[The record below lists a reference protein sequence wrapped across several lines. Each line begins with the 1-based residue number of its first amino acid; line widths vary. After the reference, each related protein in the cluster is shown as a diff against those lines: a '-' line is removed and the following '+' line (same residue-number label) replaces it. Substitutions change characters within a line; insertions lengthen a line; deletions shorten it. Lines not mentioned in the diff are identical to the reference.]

1 MAPPAVLDPST
12 PSTSPSH
19 HRIDH
24 PELLLQPRGV
34 RSVVLAT
41 TSRHAGPCTVAPS
54 PHPRRGQPRPRLA
67 VPSSKLAVV
76 TSPTGMAATHC
87 HLPCERASPSRAAT
101 SPTAPPLLATEDPRL
116 HRRVTAEATT
126 SSSAPSD
133 SFTDAPYLAP
143 ATSSTPPCSTSVLVE
158 QRLRCP
164 RLAGVP
170 PQPRLRGVQ
179 GHAFSVRRAGKVTA
193 AALLTRPSRT
203 SVAPTPRSTSS
214 SSACARHRREPT
226 FASHPPRALRR
237 AVPRLGRHA
246 LALANTTSSSSPDSS
261 TSSGQLLSIAGELQ
275 PCCVIVGAPSPPLT
289 TSWLPQ
295 QAAAKPQQA
304 AASQ

>member
-1 MAPPAVLDPST
+1 MAPPTILDPST

-24 PELLLQPRGV
+24 PKLLLQPRGV
-34 RSVVLAT
+34 RSVVLAM

-54 PHPRRGQPRPRLA
+54 PRPHRGQPPPRLA
-67 VPSSKLAVV
+67 VPSSKLSVV

-87 HLPCERASPSRAAT
+87 HHPCEHASPSRAAT

-116 HRRVTAEATT
+116 HHRATAEAAT
-126 SSSAPSD
+126 SD
-133 SFTDAPYLAP
+133 SFTDTPYLAP

-170 PQPRLRGVQ
+170 PQPRLCGVQ
-179 GHAFSVRRAGKVTA
+179 GHAFSVRRARKVTA
-193 AALLTRPSRT
+193 AALLARPSRT
-203 SVAPTPRSTSS
+203 SVAPTPWSTSS
-214 SSACARHRREPT
+214 SSVRARHRREPT

-237 AVPRLGRHA
+237 AVPRLGRRALA

-261 TSSGQLLSIAGELQ
+261 TSSGQLHSIAGEL
-275 PCCVIVGAPSPPLT
+275 PKPKAPPFPPFDDL
-289 TSWLPQ
+289 
-295 QAAAKPQQA
+295 AAVLV
-304 AASQ
+304 